1 MKSMMTAFGLAVL
14 VAGGPVFAQS
24 TTTAPKPPAVASTDG
39 QIDPAL
45 ARMNADQLKGKNIYG
60 SDGKDIAE
68 IEGVVRKGD
77 RTFAVLDVDGVGG
90 FSGKVVVLP
99 LSQLHMSGDKIA
111 VNMTKNQ
118 LQGLEKWQKDQYEDI
133 KGALK

>member
-1 MKSMMTAFGLAVL
+1 MPAIHWATERPVHKPRSGGGSSRLSLRRRCWLASSSGLAPGL
-14 VAGGPVFAQS
+14 NWRWS
-24 TTTAPKPPAVASTDG
+24 
-39 QIDPAL
+39 L
-45 ARMNADQLKGKNIYG
+45 
-60 SDGKDIAE
+60 
-68 IEGVVRKGD
+68 
-77 RTFAVLDVDGVGG
+77 AVLDVDGVGG
-90 FSGKVVVLP
+90 FSGKDVVLP